1 MFTKTF
7 VAGTLTVIAFC
18 GSALSPVSASAQRI
32 SELRTVSPARVVVET
47 PTLVREHAPPLLRAD
62 SGEKSAYVAGMLSFL
77 VPGAGSF
84 YAGNSTHGWTHMLIE
99 VGTFGAGLVVAR
111 SCNGE
116 LGCGIEV
123 LTGVGAVLIGNQIW
137 SVVKIGRAHV

>member
-1 MFTKTF
+1 
-7 VAGTLTVIAFC
+7 
-18 GSALSPVSASAQRI
+18 
-32 SELRTVSPARVVVET
+32 
-47 PTLVREHAPPLLRAD
+47 
-62 SGEKSAYVAGMLSFL
+62 
-77 VPGAGSF
+77 
-84 YAGNSTHGWTHMLIE
+84 MLIE

-137 SVVKIGRAHV
+137 SVVTAVRDVSSARNRAHDH